1 MQKESLEKY
10 LDKNGK
16 IIDWPNTSEGKQLVC
31 EYLSS
36 MFETGIFYK
45 EIEVTKKISEYH
57 SFMNPTMLRRELII
71 RNLLSRKPDG
81 SQYWKN

>member
-1 MQKESLEKY
+1 MQKEGLEKY

-45 EIEVTKKISEYH
+45 EIEVTKK
-57 SFMNPTMLRRELII
+57 
-71 RNLLSRKPDG
+71 
-81 SQYWKN
+81 